1 MALIFGADFFH
12 TLASMPD
19 DSLTYSS
26 TAGQHEGTTILKIEG
41 PLKLTT
47 MFTFQGEF
55 RTMTPKVL
63 IVDLS
68 DSPYMDS
75 AGLGVLMN
83 YYVSAQN
90 HGRRILLAGVNERI
104 EALLELTKVNGILKS
119 YPTVEAA
126 EASLSA

>member
-1 MALIFGADFFH
+1 MSFIFAAEFFH
-12 TLASMPD
+12 TLAGMPD

-26 TAGQHEGTTILKIEG
+26 TAGQHEGTEVLKLDG

-47 MFTFQGEF
+47 MFEFQGAF
-55 RTMTPKVL
+55 RAMTPKVL

-75 AGLGVLMN
+75 AGLGLLMN

-90 HGRRILLAGVNERI
+90 HGRKILLACVNERI
-104 EALLELTKVNGILKS
+104 QALLELTKVDGILTS

-126 EASLSA
+126 EASLQS

>member
-1 MALIFGADFFH
+1 
-12 TLASMPD
+12 MPD

-26 TAGQHEGTTILKIEG
+26 AAGQLEGTTILKIEG

-47 MFTFQGEF
+47 MFTFQVEF
-55 RTMTPKVL
+55 RAMNPKVL

-83 YYVSAQN
+83 YYVAAQAD
-90 HGRRILLAGVNERI
+90 GRRILLACVNERI
-104 EALLELTKVNGILKS
+104 ASLLELTKVDGILKS

-126 EASLSA
+126 EASL

>member
-1 MALIFGADFFH
+1 MPFIFGPDFFH
-12 TLASMPD
+12 TLAGMPD

-26 TAGQHEGTTILKIEG
+26 TAGQLDGTTILKLDG
-41 PLKLTT
+41 PLKLAT
-47 MFTFQGEF
+47 MFEFQGAF
-55 RTMTPKVL
+55 RAMKPKVL

-83 YYVSAQN
+83 FYVSAQSD
-90 HGRRILLAGVNERI
+90 GRRILLACVNQRI
-104 EALLELTKVNGILKS
+104 ASLLELTKVDGILTM

-126 EASLSA
+126 EASL

>member
-1 MALIFGADFFH
+1 
-12 TLASMPD
+12 MPD

-26 TAGQHEGTTILKIEG
+26 TAGQHEGTTILKIVG
-41 PLKLTT
+41 PLKLAT
-47 MFTFQGEF
+47 MFTFQVEF
-55 RTMTPKVL
+55 RAMNPKVL

-83 YYVSAQN
+83 YYVAAQAD
-90 HGRRILLAGVNERI
+90 GRQLLLACVNERI
-104 EALLELTKVNGILKS
+104 ASLLELTKVDGILKS

-126 EASLSA
+126 EASLQG